1 MSDPRQQ
8 LIALGAVFESAA
20 LVDKLA
26 RTGQISEAPLGCML
40 GSLLARN
47 PASTLDVYGG
57 DSLNLR
63 DGFKALASALERK
76 PGSLQREPLRY
87 ALAMLTLER
96 QLDKRGDM
104 LDLIGQRLDQVEQQV
119 QHFGLVHENVIA
131 SFASIYQ
138 DTLSTFRQRIQVHGD
153 MRHLQVSSNAARIR
167 ALLLAG
173 IRSARLWRQ
182 LGGSRWQMVFSRRR
196 LLNELYPCCAASHG
210 HGREPAATAQ
220 QPDPG
225 RRHAGSFG
233 AVLRPDGRPDPQ
245 ASSTVNNETVV
256 FFRNLV
262 GVLFFLPLALT
273 RGIGPL
279 RTRRPL
285 SHLLRTTYGL
295 GGMYCYFYALA
306 HLPLTDAMLFSYA
319 APVFTPLIAHLWI
332 KEPLTRRMMVA
343 TLVGFLGVLLVA
355 RPSGAVVAPIALV
368 GIASSLM
375 AACAF
380 VSIREMSDSEP
391 AYRIVFYFALFGT
404 LFSAVPLAW
413 AWQPLNGQELLLL
426 LGAGLFASLGQLTM
440 SQAYALASPGVI
452 GPIAYMAIV
461 FAGVIAWLRWDE
473 LPSHT
478 SLLGAALIFAASL
491 IPCWATAPPKGPAEC
506 PTGAHLSCMICAPF
520 R

>member
-26 RTGQISEAPLGCML
+26 RTGQISEAPMGCML

-196 LLNELYPCCAASHG
+196 LLNEPLS
-210 HGREPAATAQ
+210 PAARLAMAM
-220 QPDPG
+220 
-225 RRHAGSFG
+225 AGSQPQRRNSPTQG
-233 AVLRPDGRPDPQ
+233 AAMLALSALFFALMGGLIRE

-478 SLLGAALIFAASL
+478 SLLGAA
-491 IPCWATAPPKGPAEC
+491 
-506 PTGAHLSCMICAPF
+506 
-520 R
+520 

>member
-1 MSDPRQQ
+1 SKR
-8 LIALGAVFESAA
+8 
-20 LVDKLA
+20 
-26 RTGQISEAPLGCML
+26 
-40 GSLLARN
+40 
-47 PASTLDVYGG
+47 
-57 DSLNLR
+57 
-63 DGFKALASALERK
+63 RK
-76 PGSLQREPLRY
+76 PGISEDARE
-87 ALAMLTLER
+87 
-96 QLDKRGDM
+96 
-104 LDLIGQRLDQVEQQV
+104 
-119 QHFGLVHENVIA
+119 
-131 SFASIYQ
+131 
-138 DTLSTFRQRIQVHGD
+138 
-153 MRHLQVSSNAARIR
+153 
-167 ALLLAG
+167 
-173 IRSARLWRQ
+173 RSATATDCP
-182 LGGSRWQMVFSRRR
+182 RRR
-196 LLNELYPCCAASHG
+196 LRIRSP
-210 HGREPAATAQ
+210 GRQAGTHRADQRSPAGLHARQPAGAQPGQHPGRLRWRQPQPARRLQGPGQRPGAQARQPAARTAALR
-220 QPDPG
+220 PGDADPG
-225 RRHAGSFG
+225 TATGQARRHARPDRPAPRPGRTAG
-233 AVLRPDGRPDPQ
+233 PALRPGPRERHRLVRQHLPGHPQHLPPAHPGTRRHAPPAGQQQRRADPRPAARRHPLGAALAATGRQPLADGIQPAPAAQRTLSPAARLAMAMAGSQPQ
-245 ASSTVNNETVV
+245 RRNSPTQGAAMLALSALFFALMGGLIREASSTVNNETVV

-491 IPCWATAPPKGPAEC
+491 IPLLGNRPAER
-506 PTGAHLSCMICAPF
+506 P

>member
-63 DGFKALASALERK
+63 DGFKALASALEHK

-196 LLNELYPCCAASHG
+196 LLNELYP
-210 HGREPAATAQ
+210 
-220 QPDPG
+220 
-225 RRHAGSFG
+225 
-233 AVLRPDGRPDPQ
+233 
-245 ASSTVNNETVV
+245 
-256 FFRNLV
+256 
-262 GVLFFLPLALT
+262 
-273 RGIGPL
+273 
-279 RTRRPL
+279 
-285 SHLLRTTYGL
+285 LLRG
-295 GGMYCYFYALA
+295 
-306 HLPLTDAMLFSYA
+306 
-319 APVFTPLIAHLWI
+319 
-332 KEPLTRRMMVA
+332 
-343 TLVGFLGVLLVA
+343 
-355 RPSGAVVAPIALV
+355 
-368 GIASSLM
+368 
-375 AACAF
+375 
-380 VSIREMSDSEP
+380 
-391 AYRIVFYFALFGT
+391 
-404 LFSAVPLAW
+404 
-413 AWQPLNGQELLLL
+413 
-426 LGAGLFASLGQLTM
+426 
-440 SQAYALASPGVI
+440 
-452 GPIAYMAIV
+452 
-461 FAGVIAWLRWDE
+461 
-473 LPSHT
+473 
-478 SLLGAALIFAASL
+478 
-491 IPCWATAPPKGPAEC
+491 
-506 PTGAHLSCMICAPF
+506 
-520 R
+520 

>member
-63 DGFKALASALERK
+63 DGFALASALERK

-196 LLNELYPCCAASHG
+196 LLNELYP
-210 HGREPAATAQ
+210 
-220 QPDPG
+220 
-225 RRHAGSFG
+225 
-233 AVLRPDGRPDPQ
+233 
-245 ASSTVNNETVV
+245 
-256 FFRNLV
+256 
-262 GVLFFLPLALT
+262 
-273 RGIGPL
+273 
-279 RTRRPL
+279 
-285 SHLLRTTYGL
+285 LLRG
-295 GGMYCYFYALA
+295 
-306 HLPLTDAMLFSYA
+306 
-319 APVFTPLIAHLWI
+319 
-332 KEPLTRRMMVA
+332 
-343 TLVGFLGVLLVA
+343 
-355 RPSGAVVAPIALV
+355 
-368 GIASSLM
+368 
-375 AACAF
+375 
-380 VSIREMSDSEP
+380 
-391 AYRIVFYFALFGT
+391 
-404 LFSAVPLAW
+404 
-413 AWQPLNGQELLLL
+413 
-426 LGAGLFASLGQLTM
+426 
-440 SQAYALASPGVI
+440 
-452 GPIAYMAIV
+452 
-461 FAGVIAWLRWDE
+461 
-473 LPSHT
+473 
-478 SLLGAALIFAASL
+478 
-491 IPCWATAPPKGPAEC
+491 
-506 PTGAHLSCMICAPF
+506 
-520 R
+520 

>member
-1 MSDPRQQ
+1 MAGSQPQRRNSPTQGAAM
-8 LIALGAVFESAA
+8 LAL
-20 LVDKLA
+20 
-26 RTGQISEAPLGCML
+26 
-40 GSLLARN
+40 
-47 PASTLDVYGG
+47 
-57 DSLNLR
+57 
-63 DGFKALASALERK
+63 SALFFALM
-76 PGSLQREPLRY
+76 GGLIRE
-87 ALAMLTLER
+87 
-96 QLDKRGDM
+96 
-104 LDLIGQRLDQVEQQV
+104 
-119 QHFGLVHENVIA
+119 
-131 SFASIYQ
+131 
-138 DTLSTFRQRIQVHGD
+138 
-153 MRHLQVSSNAARIR
+153 
-167 ALLLAG
+167 
-173 IRSARLWRQ
+173 
-182 LGGSRWQMVFSRRR
+182 
-196 LLNELYPCCAASHG
+196 
-210 HGREPAATAQ
+210 
-220 QPDPG
+220 
-225 RRHAGSFG
+225 
-233 AVLRPDGRPDPQ
+233 

>member
-63 DGFKALASALERK
+63 DDFKALASALERK

-196 LLNELYPCCAASHG
+196 LLNELYP
-210 HGREPAATAQ
+210 
-220 QPDPG
+220 
-225 RRHAGSFG
+225 
-233 AVLRPDGRPDPQ
+233 
-245 ASSTVNNETVV
+245 
-256 FFRNLV
+256 
-262 GVLFFLPLALT
+262 
-273 RGIGPL
+273 
-279 RTRRPL
+279 
-285 SHLLRTTYGL
+285 LLRG
-295 GGMYCYFYALA
+295 
-306 HLPLTDAMLFSYA
+306 
-319 APVFTPLIAHLWI
+319 
-332 KEPLTRRMMVA
+332 
-343 TLVGFLGVLLVA
+343 
-355 RPSGAVVAPIALV
+355 
-368 GIASSLM
+368 
-375 AACAF
+375 
-380 VSIREMSDSEP
+380 
-391 AYRIVFYFALFGT
+391 
-404 LFSAVPLAW
+404 
-413 AWQPLNGQELLLL
+413 
-426 LGAGLFASLGQLTM
+426 
-440 SQAYALASPGVI
+440 
-452 GPIAYMAIV
+452 
-461 FAGVIAWLRWDE
+461 
-473 LPSHT
+473 
-478 SLLGAALIFAASL
+478 
-491 IPCWATAPPKGPAEC
+491 
-506 PTGAHLSCMICAPF
+506 
-520 R
+520 

>member
-63 DGFKALASALERK
+63 DGFKALASVLERK

-196 LLNELYPCCAASHG
+196 LLNELYP
-210 HGREPAATAQ
+210 
-220 QPDPG
+220 
-225 RRHAGSFG
+225 
-233 AVLRPDGRPDPQ
+233 
-245 ASSTVNNETVV
+245 
-256 FFRNLV
+256 
-262 GVLFFLPLALT
+262 
-273 RGIGPL
+273 
-279 RTRRPL
+279 
-285 SHLLRTTYGL
+285 LLRG
-295 GGMYCYFYALA
+295 
-306 HLPLTDAMLFSYA
+306 
-319 APVFTPLIAHLWI
+319 
-332 KEPLTRRMMVA
+332 
-343 TLVGFLGVLLVA
+343 
-355 RPSGAVVAPIALV
+355 
-368 GIASSLM
+368 
-375 AACAF
+375 
-380 VSIREMSDSEP
+380 
-391 AYRIVFYFALFGT
+391 
-404 LFSAVPLAW
+404 
-413 AWQPLNGQELLLL
+413 
-426 LGAGLFASLGQLTM
+426 
-440 SQAYALASPGVI
+440 
-452 GPIAYMAIV
+452 
-461 FAGVIAWLRWDE
+461 
-473 LPSHT
+473 
-478 SLLGAALIFAASL
+478 
-491 IPCWATAPPKGPAEC
+491 
-506 PTGAHLSCMICAPF
+506 
-520 R
+520 

>member
-182 LGGSRWQMVFSRRR
+182 LGGSRWQMVFSGRR
-196 LLNELYPCCAASHG
+196 LLNELYP
-210 HGREPAATAQ
+210 
-220 QPDPG
+220 
-225 RRHAGSFG
+225 
-233 AVLRPDGRPDPQ
+233 
-245 ASSTVNNETVV
+245 
-256 FFRNLV
+256 
-262 GVLFFLPLALT
+262 
-273 RGIGPL
+273 
-279 RTRRPL
+279 
-285 SHLLRTTYGL
+285 LLRG
-295 GGMYCYFYALA
+295 
-306 HLPLTDAMLFSYA
+306 
-319 APVFTPLIAHLWI
+319 
-332 KEPLTRRMMVA
+332 
-343 TLVGFLGVLLVA
+343 
-355 RPSGAVVAPIALV
+355 
-368 GIASSLM
+368 
-375 AACAF
+375 
-380 VSIREMSDSEP
+380 
-391 AYRIVFYFALFGT
+391 
-404 LFSAVPLAW
+404 
-413 AWQPLNGQELLLL
+413 
-426 LGAGLFASLGQLTM
+426 
-440 SQAYALASPGVI
+440 
-452 GPIAYMAIV
+452 
-461 FAGVIAWLRWDE
+461 
-473 LPSHT
+473 
-478 SLLGAALIFAASL
+478 
-491 IPCWATAPPKGPAEC
+491 
-506 PTGAHLSCMICAPF
+506 
-520 R
+520 

>member
-63 DGFKALASALERK
+63 DSFKALASALERK

-196 LLNELYPCCAASHG
+196 LLNELYP
-210 HGREPAATAQ
+210 
-220 QPDPG
+220 
-225 RRHAGSFG
+225 
-233 AVLRPDGRPDPQ
+233 
-245 ASSTVNNETVV
+245 
-256 FFRNLV
+256 
-262 GVLFFLPLALT
+262 
-273 RGIGPL
+273 
-279 RTRRPL
+279 
-285 SHLLRTTYGL
+285 LLRG
-295 GGMYCYFYALA
+295 
-306 HLPLTDAMLFSYA
+306 
-319 APVFTPLIAHLWI
+319 
-332 KEPLTRRMMVA
+332 
-343 TLVGFLGVLLVA
+343 
-355 RPSGAVVAPIALV
+355 
-368 GIASSLM
+368 
-375 AACAF
+375 
-380 VSIREMSDSEP
+380 
-391 AYRIVFYFALFGT
+391 
-404 LFSAVPLAW
+404 
-413 AWQPLNGQELLLL
+413 
-426 LGAGLFASLGQLTM
+426 
-440 SQAYALASPGVI
+440 
-452 GPIAYMAIV
+452 
-461 FAGVIAWLRWDE
+461 
-473 LPSHT
+473 
-478 SLLGAALIFAASL
+478 
-491 IPCWATAPPKGPAEC
+491 
-506 PTGAHLSCMICAPF
+506 
-520 R
+520 

>member
-196 LLNELYPCCAASHG
+196 LLNELLS
-210 HGREPAATAQ
+210 PAARLAMAM
-220 QPDPG
+220 
-225 RRHAGSFG
+225 AGSQPQRRNSPTQG
-233 AVLRPDGRPDPQ
+233 AAMLALSALFFALMGGLIRE

-491 IPCWATAPPKGPAEC
+491 IPLLGNRPAER
-506 PTGAHLSCMICAPF
+506 P

>member
-196 LLNELYPCCAASHG
+196 LLQRTLS
-210 HGREPAATAQ
+210 PAARLAMAM
-220 QPDPG
+220 
-225 RRHAGSFG
+225 AGSQPQRRNSPTQG
-233 AVLRPDGRPDPQ
+233 AAMLALSALFFALMGGLIRE

-440 SQAYALASPGVI
+440 SQAYALAS
-452 GPIAYMAIV
+452 
-461 FAGVIAWLRWDE
+461 RE
-473 LPSHT
+473 
-478 SLLGAALIFAASL
+478 
-491 IPCWATAPPKGPAEC
+491 
-506 PTGAHLSCMICAPF
+506 
-520 R
+520 

>member
-63 DGFKALASALERK
+63 DGFKALASALGRK

-196 LLNELYPCCAASHG
+196 LLNELYP
-210 HGREPAATAQ
+210 
-220 QPDPG
+220 
-225 RRHAGSFG
+225 
-233 AVLRPDGRPDPQ
+233 
-245 ASSTVNNETVV
+245 
-256 FFRNLV
+256 
-262 GVLFFLPLALT
+262 
-273 RGIGPL
+273 
-279 RTRRPL
+279 
-285 SHLLRTTYGL
+285 LLRG
-295 GGMYCYFYALA
+295 
-306 HLPLTDAMLFSYA
+306 
-319 APVFTPLIAHLWI
+319 
-332 KEPLTRRMMVA
+332 
-343 TLVGFLGVLLVA
+343 
-355 RPSGAVVAPIALV
+355 
-368 GIASSLM
+368 
-375 AACAF
+375 
-380 VSIREMSDSEP
+380 
-391 AYRIVFYFALFGT
+391 
-404 LFSAVPLAW
+404 
-413 AWQPLNGQELLLL
+413 
-426 LGAGLFASLGQLTM
+426 
-440 SQAYALASPGVI
+440 
-452 GPIAYMAIV
+452 
-461 FAGVIAWLRWDE
+461 
-473 LPSHT
+473 
-478 SLLGAALIFAASL
+478 
-491 IPCWATAPPKGPAEC
+491 
-506 PTGAHLSCMICAPF
+506 
-520 R
+520 

>member
-63 DGFKALASALERK
+63 DGFKVLASALERK

-196 LLNELYPCCAASHG
+196 LLNELYP
-210 HGREPAATAQ
+210 
-220 QPDPG
+220 
-225 RRHAGSFG
+225 
-233 AVLRPDGRPDPQ
+233 
-245 ASSTVNNETVV
+245 
-256 FFRNLV
+256 
-262 GVLFFLPLALT
+262 
-273 RGIGPL
+273 
-279 RTRRPL
+279 
-285 SHLLRTTYGL
+285 LLRG
-295 GGMYCYFYALA
+295 
-306 HLPLTDAMLFSYA
+306 
-319 APVFTPLIAHLWI
+319 
-332 KEPLTRRMMVA
+332 
-343 TLVGFLGVLLVA
+343 
-355 RPSGAVVAPIALV
+355 
-368 GIASSLM
+368 
-375 AACAF
+375 
-380 VSIREMSDSEP
+380 
-391 AYRIVFYFALFGT
+391 
-404 LFSAVPLAW
+404 
-413 AWQPLNGQELLLL
+413 
-426 LGAGLFASLGQLTM
+426 
-440 SQAYALASPGVI
+440 
-452 GPIAYMAIV
+452 
-461 FAGVIAWLRWDE
+461 
-473 LPSHT
+473 
-478 SLLGAALIFAASL
+478 
-491 IPCWATAPPKGPAEC
+491 
-506 PTGAHLSCMICAPF
+506 
-520 R
+520 

>member
-196 LLNELYPCCAASHG
+196 LLNELYP
-210 HGREPAATAQ
+210 PAARLAMAM
-220 QPDPG
+220 
-225 RRHAGSFG
+225 AGSQPQRRNSPTQG
-233 AVLRPDGRPDPQ
+233 AAMLALSALFFALMGGLIRE

-491 IPCWATAPPKGPAEC
+491 IPLLGNRPAER
-506 PTGAHLSCMICAPF
+506 P

>member
-173 IRSARLWRQ
+173 ILLGAALAATGRQPLADGIQPAPAAQRTLSPAARLA
-182 LGGSRWQMVFSRRR
+182 M
-196 LLNELYPCCAASHG
+196 AM
-210 HGREPAATAQ
+210 
-220 QPDPG
+220 
-225 RRHAGSFG
+225 AGSQPQRRNSPTQG
-233 AVLRPDGRPDPQ
+233 AAMLALSALFFALMGGLIRE

-461 FAGVIAWLRWDE
+461 VAGVIAWLRWDE

-491 IPCWATAPPKGPAEC
+491 IPLLGNRPAER
-506 PTGAHLSCMICAPF
+506 P